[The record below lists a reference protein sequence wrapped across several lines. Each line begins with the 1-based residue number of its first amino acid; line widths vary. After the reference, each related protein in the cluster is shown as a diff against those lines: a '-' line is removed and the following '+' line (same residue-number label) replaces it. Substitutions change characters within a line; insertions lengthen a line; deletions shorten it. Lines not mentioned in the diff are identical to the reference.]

1 VDRTPHRFREAFV
14 ILGAL
19 LVGRGCAQSEA
30 PIDAGAGAAGSNA
43 AGADGAGAGTGGGRE
58 GGTTG
63 SGGSA
68 AGGFGGATGGSGGA
82 PGAAAGRGGGSGG
95 GGNAGG
101 GVTGA
106 GTAGRGGA
114 GGGMAGNGAAGRG
127 GGGSAGN
134 GAAGLGGSG
143 GSAGNGSAGRGG
155 SAGGASGSAGIGGGS
170 LCAAGRFLLCEGF
183 EGPVGNTPPSGW
195 TRQGNATIAE
205 DQAARGAHALKL
217 TPAADKG
224 YGFFVYGNAESFG
237 AAHWGRLFYRVQAPP
252 PDAFVHATMAA
263 YQGDGPEIG
272 AATFRVVDTVK
283 MAAPTSTHQFLYNV
297 QITGGSE
304 FSKQGPYSWTFDGN
318 WHCAEWFVDGANQAY
333 QFFQDGAEVT
343 QMRIQN
349 GAGNYGSG
357 SNRTNLPMMFND
369 FRVGWTT
376 YQTAAPGFTAWID
389 EVAIDAQRVG
399 CGN

>member
-1 VDRTPHRFREAFV
+1 MCT
-14 ILGAL
+14 
-19 LVGRGCAQSEA
+19 
-30 PIDAGAGAAGSNA
+30 
-43 AGADGAGAGTGGGRE
+43 
-58 GGTTG
+58 
-63 SGGSA
+63 
-68 AGGFGGATGGSGGA
+68 
-82 PGAAAGRGGGSGG
+82 
-95 GGNAGG
+95 
-101 GVTGA
+101 
-106 GTAGRGGA
+106 
-114 GGGMAGNGAAGRG
+114 
-127 GGGSAGN
+127 
-134 GAAGLGGSG
+134 
-143 GSAGNGSAGRGG
+143 
-155 SAGGASGSAGIGGGS
+155 
-170 LCAAGRFLLCEGF
+170 AGRFLLCEGF

-195 TRQGNATIAE
+195 TRQGNATIAA

-237 AAHWGRLFYRVQAPP
+237 AAHWGRIFYRVQVPP

-283 MAAPTSTHQFLYNV
+283 MAAPASTHQFLYNV

-304 FSKQGPYSWTFDGN
+304 FGKEGPYNWTFDGK

-333 QFFQDGAEVT
+333 QFFQDGSEVT

-357 SNRTNLPMMFND
+357 SNRTNLPMMFSD

-376 YQTAAPGFTAWID
+376 YQTASPGFTAWID
-389 EVAIDAQRVG
+389 EVAIDSQRVG
-399 CGN
+399 CGG

>member
-1 VDRTPHRFREAFV
+1 LLF
-14 ILGAL
+14 LGAVL
-19 LVGRGCAQSEA
+19 GAVACAQSEA
-30 PIDAGAGAAGSNA
+30 PHDAGAAGTTVGGAGGGGAGGGGASGGGGDAGTTGAGGA
-43 AGADGAGAGTGGGRE
+43 AGVAASGGNAGRGGNGGDGGNGGNPGAGGTTGGGGAGRGGSSGSAGGGSAGTGGR
-58 GGTTG
+58 GGTSGASG
-63 SGGSA
+63 SG
-68 AGGFGGATGGSGGA
+68 
-82 PGAAAGRGGGSGG
+82 
-95 GGNAGG
+95 
-101 GVTGA
+101 
-106 GTAGRGGA
+106 GRGGA
-114 GGGMAGNGAAGRG
+114 GGA
-127 GGGSAGN
+127 
-134 GAAGLGGSG
+134 SG
-143 GSAGNGSAGRGG
+143 GAGV
-155 SAGGASGSAGIGGGS
+155 GGGS
-170 LCAAGRFLLCEGF
+170 LCTGGRYLLCEGF

-195 TRQGNATIAE
+195 SRQGNATIAD

-224 YGFFVYGNAESFG
+224 YGFFVYANAESFG
-237 AAHWGRLFYRVQAPP
+237 AAHWGRLFYRVQVPP

-283 MAAPTSTHQFLYNV
+283 MASPTSTHQFLYNV

-304 FSKQGPYSWTFDGN
+304 FSKQGPYNWTFDGN

-343 QMRIQN
+343 QMRMQN

-376 YQTAAPGFTAWID
+376 YQNAPPGFTAWID
-389 EVAIDAQRVG
+389 EVAIDSQRIG
-399 CGN
+399 CTN

>member
-1 VDRTPHRFREAFV
+1 MSAKPRGIP
-14 ILGAL
+14 ILAL
-19 LVGRGCAQSEA
+19 SALFAAVGCAQSEGGKGGTA
-30 PIDAGAGAAGSNA
+30 GSGAGGTGGTGGASAGSSGTGDSGGSSGGGGAGGGGTGAGAV
-43 AGADGAGAGTGGGRE
+43 GG

-63 SGGSA
+63 VAGAS
-68 AGGFGGATGGSGGA
+68 AGGASG
-82 PGAAAGRGGGSGG
+82 RG
-95 GGNAGG
+95 GGNAGTTG
-101 GVTGA
+101 GAAGSGGNGA
-106 GTAGRGGA
+106 SGGRGGVSGSA
-114 GGGMAGNGAAGRG
+114 GGSGAAGRG
-127 GGGSAGN
+127 GSGGGAGSSV
-134 GAAGLGGSG
+134 GTGSG
-143 GSAGNGSAGRGG
+143 G
-155 SAGGASGSAGIGGGS
+155 AGGTAGLGGGS
-170 LCAAGRFLLCEGF
+170 LCTAGRFLLCEGF

-195 TRQGNATIAE
+195 SRQGNATIAD

-237 AAHWGRLFYRVQAPP
+237 AAHWGRLFYRVQVPP

-272 AATFRVVDTVK
+272 AATFRVVDIVK
-283 MAAPTSTHQFLYNV
+283 MAAPASKHQFLYNV

-304 FSKQGPYSWTFDGN
+304 FSKEGPYNWTFDGN

-376 YQTAAPGFTAWID
+376 YQTAPPGFTAWID
-389 EVAIDAQRVG
+389 EVAIDAQRIG

>member
-1 VDRTPHRFREAFV
+1 MIV
-14 ILGAL
+14 GAM
-19 LVGRGCAQSEA
+19 LVAAGCAQSEA
-30 PIDAGAGAAGSNA
+30 PADAGAGRGGSNA
-43 AGADGAGAGTGGGRE
+43 V
-58 GGTTG
+58 
-63 SGGSA
+63 
-68 AGGFGGATGGSGGA
+68 GGSGGA
-82 PGAAAGRGGGSGG
+82 SGGSPAGAGGIGGPGGPGGATAGTSGPIAGRGGFPGDFAGRGGG
-95 GGNAGG
+95 A
-101 GVTGA
+101 
-106 GTAGRGGA
+106 
-114 GGGMAGNGAAGRG
+114 GAAGRG
-127 GGGSAGN
+127 GGGAGDGNAGSGGRGGAGGTAGN
-134 GAAGLGGSG
+134 GSGGRGGGAGGVAGNGSGGRGGAGGTAGGSG
-143 GSAGNGSAGRGG
+143 GRGG
-155 SAGGASGSAGIGGGS
+155 GTGGAAGVGGGS
-170 LCAAGRFLLCEGF
+170 LCTAGRFLLCEGF
-183 EGPVGNTPPSGW
+183 EGAVGNTPPSGW
-195 TRQGNATIAE
+195 TRQGNATIAD

-237 AAHWGRLFYRVQAPP
+237 AAHWGRIFYRVQVPP

-304 FSKQGPYSWTFDGN
+304 FGKEGPYNWTFDGK

-376 YQTAAPGFTAWID
+376 YQTASPGFTAWID
-389 EVAIDAQRVG
+389 EVAIDSQRIG
-399 CGN
+399 CGS